1 MMEKLFNLDSP
12 WMRGLSKLA
21 DLAVLNIV
29 ALICCIPVVTIG
41 ASLTA
46 MHYVLLKMARDEE
59 GKILQSYFK
68 SWKENFRQATILW
81 LILLVL
87 ILILAGDVMILRYT
101 QLDFP
106 AVLKVLMIAAAIF
119 VYMVSCYIFPV
130 LARYENTIRNT
141 VKNAFL
147 MSVLSLPKTILMMV
161 LYAVPVIIL
170 LIPMLMPLVLFFGFS
185 APAYLSAKL
194 YSGTF
199 KRFEP
204 EEEEFSG
211 EMEEAG
217 DEEVQEVR
225 GNTF

>member
-29 ALICCIPVVTIG
+29 TLICCLPVVTIG

-46 MHYVLLKMARDEE
+46 LHYVLLKMARDEE

-81 LILLVL
+81 VILLAV

-106 AVLKVLMIAAAIF
+106 TVLKVLMIAAVIF
-119 VYMVSCYIFPV
+119 VYMISCYIFPV

-147 MSVLSLPKTILMMV
+147 MSILSLPKTILMMV
-161 LYAVPVIIL
+161 LYIVPVIIL

-204 EEEEFSG
+204 EEEDFSR

-217 DEEVQEVR
+217 HEEVQDIR

>member
-1 MMEKLFNLDSP
+1 MEKLFNLDSP

-29 ALICCIPVVTIG
+29 TLICCIPVFTIG
-41 ASLTA
+41 TSLTA
-46 MHYVLLKMARDEE
+46 LHYVLLKMARDEE
-59 GKILQSYFK
+59 GKILSAYVK

-81 LILLVL
+81 LIMLAV
-87 ILILAGDVMILRYT
+87 ILILAGDVLILRYT

-106 AVLKVLMIAAAIF
+106 AVLKVLMIAAVIF
-119 VYMVSCYIFPV
+119 IYMVSCYIFPV
-130 LARYENTIRNT
+130 LARYENTIKNT
-141 VKNAFL
+141 VKNALL

-161 LYAVPVIIL
+161 LYLIPVIIC
-170 LIPMLMPLVLFFGFS
+170 LIPMLIPLVLFFGLS
-185 APAYLSAKL
+185 APAYLAAKL

-204 EEEEFSG
+204 EEETGAG

-217 DEEVQEVR
+217 DEEVQDIR
-225 GNTF
+225 GDVFR